1 MTKGIDIKQIKSAW
15 TLPGTNVLR
24 VRIAEFRSTLLL
36 ILPSRENPFLLDK
49 ILQDSG
55 TLVYSPNWV
64 QPAKS
69 YYRGDI
75 EIKNLKKSL
84 GGRKRKNG
92 GKKGK
97 RKQKDTDEQMNDR
110 KVNE

>member
-75 EIKNLKKSL
+75 EIKKIKSRWE
-84 GGRKRKNG
+84 GEKERTG
-92 GKKGK
+92 GKKEKGNK
-97 RKQKDTDEQMNDR
+97 KTQTNK
-110 KVNE
+110 